1 MTARAASAA
10 LAALLFAGCQATGA
24 NPPAPTFADSTT
36 PPASTLTS
44 RQTGTTAAPKPATM
58 PLVLAV
64 HATRPVTDVSVAA
77 ARKVVA
83 SGGTRW
89 SAIGQRGGRMRVL
102 STKDRSAAD
111 VLRAVQSNPN
121 VLGIVPADAVN
132 ARVRVLTVGGRHPL
146 REPQRYPLHTPS
158 TRPLPEITTITA
170 VGDIM
175 LGRRVGDRQRAD
187 PGAPLKP
194 LAKRLASAEIT
205 VGNFESTL
213 STAGSP
219 TQGGDSFAASP
230 RPDSIY
236 FPWPT
241 TTSATTGTALYGRPC
256 LASPNPRS
264 ALSGRDGIWPR
275 PAGR

>member
-1 MTARAASAA
+1 
-10 LAALLFAGCQATGA
+10 
-24 NPPAPTFADSTT
+24 
-36 PPASTLTS
+36 
-44 RQTGTTAAPKPATM
+44 
-58 PLVLAV
+58 
-64 HATRPVTDVSVAA
+64 
-77 ARKVVA
+77 
-83 SGGTRW
+83 
-89 SAIGQRGGRMRVL
+89 MRVL

-175 LGRRVGDRQRAD
+175 LGRRVGDRHRAD

-205 VGNFESTL
+205 IGNFESTL

-230 RPDSIY
+230 RVIPGLRAAGFDLLSLANNHVGDYGDRALRQTLSRFSKSTIDDCRSGTESGPGPQAGDRGARWRTRGVRRGRLHWREPGGHPQPSWNQSIEH
-236 FPWPT
+236 
-241 TTSATTGTALYGRPC
+241 ATA
-256 LASPNPRS
+256 NRS
-264 ALSGRDGIWPR
+264 ARSLRTATDQLRHPR
-275 PAGR
+275 IEHTR